1 MGSSAMPP
9 GPRVSV
15 LRLVLSMCVV
25 VGASYRHAWAVRTRP
40 AVCSCS
46 PVGVISQN
54 AFSSGSRLVA
64 GTECSHRGAYTW
76 WWPLS
81 TYVGAVTAECLNVQ
95 LWGLTTSA
103 CMAGETQTDSGSW
116 AMEAIG

>member
-46 PVGVISQN
+46 AVGSSLRTHSVVDLGWWQELN
-54 AFSSGSRLVA
+54 A
-64 GTECSHRGAYTW
+64 
-76 WWPLS
+76 
-81 TYVGAVTAECLNVQ
+81 
-95 LWGLTTSA
+95 
-103 CMAGETQTDSGSW
+103 
-116 AMEAIG
+116 AIGGHTRAGGL